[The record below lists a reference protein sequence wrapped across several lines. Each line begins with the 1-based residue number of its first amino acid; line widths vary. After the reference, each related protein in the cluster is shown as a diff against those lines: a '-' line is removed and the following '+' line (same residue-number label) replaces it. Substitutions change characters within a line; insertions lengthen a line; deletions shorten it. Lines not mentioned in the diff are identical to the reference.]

1 MPMKVQAASPE
12 MSPLSR
18 EEEQAEVI
26 RRLEEDIIFGRF
38 APGSRLVEDTLMSRY
53 GASRHFVRQALF
65 QLERQGIVLREKNI
79 GATVRFYSGDE
90 VRQIYEVREMLTR
103 QAALMIALPASAA
116 LIDQLTELQRQYCAK
131 ADAQDLRGIHEANDA
146 FHVAL
151 FSACGN
157 PYLVR
162 SLQDY
167 MNLTLPMRAKN
178 LADTEG
184 LALSRRQHEFI
195 IGLLKGRDSWALA
208 QLCVDHMQFSK
219 SDYLGRI
226 GAGESNDLHPSFRD
240 GPKDQ
245 TGNLEVRVANDI
257 EIPRCAIAHL
267 RFVLRTPRNDG
278 ESHFQSMILLTSPSN
293 SMPQNAP
300 PW

>member
-1 MPMKVQAASPE
+1 MDAKTGIIIDNRGPAVLISGDDPAPMAMKPLATPSDPSA
-12 MSPLSR
+12 LSR
-18 EEEQAEVI
+18 EEEQAEII

-53 GASRHFVRQALF
+53 GASRHFVRQGLF

-79 GATVRFYSGDE
+79 GATVRFYSAEE
-90 VRQIYEVREMLTR
+90 VRQIYQVREMLTR
-103 QAALMIALPASAA
+103 QAALMIALPAPEK
-116 LIDQLTELQRQYCAK
+116 LIEQLSELQRQYCAQ

-178 LADTEG
+178 LADTDG
-184 LALSRRQHEFI
+184 LALSRRQHEFMI
-195 IGLLKGRDSWALA
+195 ELLKGRDSWALA
-208 QLCVDHMQFSK
+208 QLCVDHMQYSK

-226 GAGESNDLHPSFRD
+226 AADD
-240 GPKDQ
+240 K
-245 TGNLEVRVANDI
+245 
-257 EIPRCAIAHL
+257 
-267 RFVLRTPRNDG
+267 
-278 ESHFQSMILLTSPSN
+278 
-293 SMPQNAP
+293 PQ
-300 PW
+300 

>member
-1 MPMKVQAASPE
+1 MTVQSASQE
-12 MSPLSR
+12 SASVSR

-38 APGSRLVEDTLMSRY
+38 APGSRLVEDSLMGRY

-79 GATVRFYSGDE
+79 GATVRFYSAEE

-103 QAALMIALPASAA
+103 QAALMISLPAPAS
-116 LIDQLTELQRQYCAK
+116 LIEQLSELQQRYCER

-178 LADTEG
+178 LADNEG
-184 LALSRRQHEFI
+184 LALSRRQHEFMI
-195 IGLLKGRDSWALA
+195 ELLKGRDNWALA

-219 SDYLGRI
+219 ADYLARI
-226 GAGESNDLHPSFRD
+226 GQDKS
-240 GPKDQ
+240 
-245 TGNLEVRVANDI
+245 ANYKT
-257 EIPRCAIAHL
+257 A
-267 RFVLRTPRNDG
+267 N
-278 ESHFQSMILLTSPSN
+278 
-293 SMPQNAP
+293 
-300 PW
+300 

>member
-1 MPMKVQAASPE
+1 
-12 MSPLSR
+12 
-18 EEEQAEVI
+18 
-26 RRLEEDIIFGRF
+26 
-38 APGSRLVEDTLMSRY
+38 MSRY

-79 GATVRFYSGDE
+79 GATVRFYSSEE
-90 VRQIYEVREMLTR
+90 VRQIYQVREMLTR
-103 QAALMIALPASAA
+103 QAALMIALPAQPA
-116 LIDQLTELQRQYCAK
+116 LIAQLKELQRQYCAR
-131 ADAQDLRGIHEANDA
+131 ANAQDLRGIHEANDA

-184 LALSRRQHEFI
+184 LALSRRQHEFMI
-195 IGLLKGRDSWALA
+195 ELLQGRDSWALA

-226 GAGESNDLHPSFRD
+226 GA
-240 GPKDQ
+240 DQ
-245 TGNLEVRVANDI
+245 TAK
-257 EIPRCAIAHL
+257 
-267 RFVLRTPRNDG
+267 
-278 ESHFQSMILLTSPSN
+278 
-293 SMPQNAP
+293 
-300 PW
+300 

>member
-1 MPMKVQAASPE
+1 MPYRADSEDDPRRMPMTAQAASGE
-12 MSPLSR
+12 TSPLSR
-18 EEEQAEVI
+18 EEEQAEII

-53 GASRHFVRQALF
+53 SASRHFVRQGLF

-79 GATVRFYSGDE
+79 GATVRFYSAEE

-103 QAALMIALPASAA
+103 QAALMIPLPAPKS
-116 LIDQLTELQRQYCAK
+116 LIEQLTELQRHYGAR

-146 FHVAL
+146 FHLAL

-178 LADTEG
+178 LADRDG
-184 LALSRRQHEFI
+184 LAQTRRQHELMI
-195 IGLLKGRDSWALA
+195 ELLRGRDSWALA
-208 QLCVDHMQFSK
+208 QLCVDHMQYSK

-226 GAGESNDLHPSFRD
+226 AGDESKR
-240 GPKDQ
+240 
-245 TGNLEVRVANDI
+245 
-257 EIPRCAIAHL
+257 
-267 RFVLRTPRNDG
+267 
-278 ESHFQSMILLTSPSN
+278 
-293 SMPQNAP
+293 
-300 PW
+300 